1 MDDDSIKPI
10 TNQGFFTDVFKLSK
24 FKQQDLLNILQ
35 YSAISVIPIM
45 LFIYFT
51 KKVFL

>member
-10 TNQGFFTDVFKLSK
+10 TNQGFFAYVFKLSK

-35 YSAISVIPIM
+35 YSAISIIPVILLLKI
-45 LFIYFT
+45 LLKELT
-51 KKVFL
+51 